1 MILKSN
7 TNMARNMKKILLGV
21 FCALLS
27 CNGIA
32 QTNAGDGQ
40 KWYGP
45 FTIDK
50 VARYWDG
57 GHKMSVHV
65 NETPET
71 PCAVSNTEKKFTY
84 QPNSAETAMDMFS
97 AVATAQAQNK
107 RVMLLIDRAC
117 HNVLG
122 LNLHGVEILSD

>member
-1 MILKSN
+1 
-7 TNMARNMKKILLGV
+7 MKKIILSIVGLILSTGV
-21 FCALLS
+21 LAE
-27 CNGIA
+27 
-32 QTNAGDGQ
+32 TNAGAGQ

-45 FTIDK
+45 FTIAK

-71 PCAVSNTEKKFTY
+71 PCSVSNDERKFTY
-84 QPNSAETAMDMFS
+84 QPDSQATSMDLFS

-107 RVMLLIDRAC
+107 KVMLLIDRAC
-117 HNVLG
+117 HQVLG
-122 LNLHGVEILSD
+122 LNLHGVEIISD